1 MFKKIKELNKTKS
14 IILTAIVVLV
24 LVSIVGPTIAWLT
37 SKTSFLNNTFTY
49 GDIQISIVESS
60 TDDGDE
66 DINTNNYVMMPGV
79 DIQKDTKVLVA
90 QNSED
95 CWLFIK
101 LIKENNFDEYMTYS
115 LEDNWTELEGY
126 EDIYYTKVDKKNSEQ
141 SFNIMKGNIITVKP
155 ELTYSDIKHM
165 TQNSYPTLEIKAYA
179 VQRNEKMD
187 AINDPIKAWKLAY
200 NPAS

>member
-14 IILTAIVVLV
+14 IILTSIVVIV
-24 LVSIVGPTIAWLT
+24 LVGVVGQTIAWLT

-49 GDIQISIVESS
+49 GDIQISIEESS

-79 DIQKDTKVLVA
+79 DIPKDTKVLVA
-90 QNSED
+90 PNSED

-101 LIKENNFDEYMTYS
+101 IIKENDFDEYMTYS
-115 LEDNWTELEGY
+115 LEDNWTQLEGY
-126 EDIYYTKVDKKNSEQ
+126 EHIYYIKVDKKDSKQ
-141 SFNIMKGNIITVKP
+141 SFNIIKGNVIRVKP
-155 ELTYSDIKHM
+155 ELTHADIKHM
-165 TQNSYPTLEIKAYA
+165 TENTYPTLEIKAYA

-187 AINDPIKAWKLAY
+187 AINDPVKAWKLAY